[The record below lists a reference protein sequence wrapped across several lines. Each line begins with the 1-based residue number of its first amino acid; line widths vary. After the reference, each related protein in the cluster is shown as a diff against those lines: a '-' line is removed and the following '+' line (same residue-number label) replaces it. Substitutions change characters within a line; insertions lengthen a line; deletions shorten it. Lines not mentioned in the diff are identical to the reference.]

1 MFQCTDLGHSYKKG
15 QPQTFIFYLNFFFPN
30 KSILKLNR
38 SWKQYLIWRLLS
50 FLLIH
55 QQILLM
61 VFMQISKVTRCLI
74 HPTWDSPPGSIPS
87 HLYTLIWSEVNWSES
102 RSVVSNS
109 LWPPWTTQYME
120 FSRLEYCSGIFPTQ
134 GSNPGHPHCRRI
146 LCQLS
151 HKRSPRILK

>member
-1 MFQCTDLGHSYKKG
+1 
-15 QPQTFIFYLNFFFPN
+15 
-30 KSILKLNR
+30 
-38 SWKQYLIWRLLS
+38 
-50 FLLIH
+50 
-55 QQILLM
+55 M

-74 HPTWDSPPGSIPS
+74 HPTWHSTPGSTPS

-120 FSRLEYCSGIFPTQ
+120 FFRLEYCSGIFPTQ
-134 GSNPGHPHCRRI
+134 GSNPGLPHCRQI

-151 HKRSPRILK
+151 HKRSPRILEWVAYPFSSGSSQPRDRTGVSCIAGRFFTNWAIWNCQLDLFWLAEGQLRQVQLKV